1 MGLFLATQAVLKEKV
16 KGNTRPK
23 RKEKER
29 QEALNSP

>member
-1 MGLFLATQAVLKEKV
+1 MGLFLATQAVLKKV
-16 KGNTRPK
+16 KGNTMPK